1 MPLYLDGFLIPLAS
15 FLAFAYVADVQH
27 SVLLRLLQAMAQ
39 VEAHQVRLSQLEQLR
54 TEEALQERVR
64 ELERSVQAAQARQE
78 EERAAAEAHVSEG
91 GAVFGVGAWELERS
105 VLAAQARREEERAA
119 AEAHVS

>member
-64 ELERSVQAAQARQE
+64 ELERSVLAAQARQE
-78 EERAAAEAHVSEG
+78 EERAAAEAHVRGE
-91 GAVFGVGAWELERS
+91 VGMSGCRTLLVHCSFLSALE
-105 VLAAQARREEERAA
+105 
-119 AEAHVS
+119 